1 MADAFPVSPAVNE
14 IATVGM
20 FQYKWNGT
28 EWLFPVNEVPEG
40 SGTSTPVATKRQFT
54 TIYRKSDEVTSE
66 YSDVAFYPP
75 ADVNIIKAEAWFEN
89 NSYAVGTNTTHT
101 NIEMVTDTD
110 DILIVSIPH
119 GSYYF
124 SQTHEIGDIPPLLV
138 GSQITIHV
146 VDPVADEY
154 PGYGLSVRLTME
166 EI

>member
-1 MADAFPVSPAVNE
+1 MAFELPSNPTIGQSVDAGVFTLTWDGDE
-14 IATVGM
+14 WIA
-20 FQYKWNGT
+20 
-28 EWLFPVNEVPEG
+28 
-40 SGTSTPVATKRQFT
+40 SGNDSTTSSSTPVATKRQFT
-54 TIYRKSDEVTSE
+54 TIYRKSDEVISE
-66 YSDVAFYPP
+66 YSDVSFYPP